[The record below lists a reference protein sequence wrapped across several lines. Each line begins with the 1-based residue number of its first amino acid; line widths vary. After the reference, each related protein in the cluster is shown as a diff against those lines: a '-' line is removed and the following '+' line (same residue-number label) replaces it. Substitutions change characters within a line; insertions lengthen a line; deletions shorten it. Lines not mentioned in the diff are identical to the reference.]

1 MVPAV
6 VLTAVLAAAAA
17 EQKQQLDLTQ
27 SAPSSALM
35 AMIAAGALARTPA
48 EASARLDRAPAVLVL
63 KLATTG

>member
-6 VLTAVLAAAAA
+6 VLTAVLAAAA
-17 EQKQQLDLTQ
+17 EQRQQLGLTQ

-35 AMIAAGALARTPA
+35 AMIAGALARTPA
-48 EASARLDRAPAVLVL
+48 EASARLDWAPAVLAL

>member
-35 AMIAAGALARTPA
+35 AMIAGALARTPA
-48 EASARLDRAPAVLVL
+48 EASARLDWAPAVLAL

>member
-1 MVPAV
+1 MVLTV

-35 AMIAAGALARTPA
+35 AMIAAGALARTPP
-48 EASARLDRAPAVLVL
+48 EASASLDRAPAVLVL